1 MFKSKLYWKVF
12 ANFALLLVILT
23 AMTVLTINILSRIQV
38 SYSGAA
44 SDIRAL
50 NSINLLGVILA
61 DTPAAADNYA
71 LTGSEESRILYQNL
85 WKEVDGMIA
94 VIQKDLSDT
103 LLLDKLRNIR
113 GYYFEWVTNIGDK
126 KMLLGESRTENPE
139 FQREFVALLQAES
152 EGRYLDNA
160 VGLLR
165 DLRQQLSFSQSQS
178 IDAAQILSRAIGDFI
193 GVVNILIAVFAIALG
208 FVLTRSITNPV
219 RLLKEGTQKMMAGK
233 FEQIELNRSDELG
246 QLAGDFNKMSV
257 MLGNNYT
264 RLNAYSELVTAL
276 NSHVDIQDV
285 EINSLNLVCHHA
297 GANIG
302 ALYLMNKQSDMLEL
316 SAGYALR
323 KDGLSHRYAI
333 GEGIPGQC
341 AKELRTLELTD
352 LPEGSGFQVDTGL
365 VEVAPK
371 STLAV
376 PVMFQERLLGVLV
389 LGSMQPFDDLK
400 KEIIHNSVP
409 QIGVALTN
417 AKNNEAAL
425 VLSREIAI
433 KNEELNKKNS
443 ELEKAY
449 RVKSDFLASMSHE
462 LRTPLNSIIGF
473 SSVLLGPT
481 GDPITPDQKMALEK
495 VLKNG
500 KHLLQLI
507 NDILDFSKL
516 EAGRM
521 TVNVESDDVGNI
533 VANTIMTIEMLVKQ
547 KNLTLKQEIAPDLP
561 MMKTD
566 ILKVK
571 QIIVNLLSN
580 AVKFTEKGDV
590 VLAIKQPKKGSL
602 SFAVKDSGIGIE
614 EKNLHLVFEEFQQ
627 IDSSHSRKYKG
638 TGLGLPISRRL
649 ARMLGGDLT
658 VESVIGKGSTFTLT
672 IPVEFTPDKSTD
684 QPAPAPLRL
693 AVEKKQEPVPLKQAI
708 TLTVGPDSGTK
719 ILCIDDDPDA
729 LQILR
734 SYLVPEGYAVT
745 VALSGDEGIKLA
757 KEIKPALITLD
768 IMMPQKDGWQVL
780 RELKRDTLLK
790 DIPVIIHSMIDNKPL
805 AMSLGAVDVMP
816 KPVDSKVLLQR
827 VQSVVKTSDEFV
839 LVVDDNRDYANV
851 LKQQLENEGFK
862 STVANNGEEAMEV
875 LKKSTPAM
883 IFLDV
888 VMPGMDGFQV
898 VRRLQANDAWKKIP
912 VIIMSGK
919 ELTNRERDMLQTYI
933 KDVMNKDEFSK
944 EALSSTI
951 KRVLATT

>member
-1 MFKSKLYWKVF
+1 M
-12 ANFALLLVILT
+12 ILT
-23 AMTVLTINILSRIQV
+23 AMTFLTINILSRIEV
-38 SYSGAA
+38 SYAGAA
-44 SDIRAL
+44 SDIRVL
-50 NSINLLGVILA
+50 NGINRVRMILA
-61 DTPAAADNYA
+61 DTQVAADNYA
-71 LTGSEESRILYQNL
+71 LTGSEESRTLYQSL
-85 WKEVDGMIA
+85 WKDVDGLIA
-94 VIQKDLSDT
+94 VLQTDVSDT
-103 LLLDKLRNIR
+103 LMAEKFRNIR

-126 KMLLGESRTENPE
+126 KMLLGENRAGNPNFE
-139 FQREFVALLQAES
+139 KDFVALSRAES
-152 EGRYLDNA
+152 EGRYFENA
-160 VGLLR
+160 ISLLR
-165 DLRQQLSFSQSQS
+165 DLRGQLASSQGQS
-178 IDAAQILSRAIGDFI
+178 IEAARILSSTIGNFI
-193 GVVNILIAVFAIALG
+193 GLVNILIAVFAIALG

-219 RLLKEGTQKMMAGK
+219 RLLKEGTQKIMTGK
-233 FEQIELNRSDELG
+233 FEEIELHRTDELG
-246 QLAGDFNKMSV
+246 QLAADFNKMSS

-285 EINSLNLVCHHA
+285 EINSLNLICHHA

-302 ALYLMNKQSDMLEL
+302 ALYLINKKNDLLEL

-323 KDGLSHRYAI
+323 KDALSHHYAL

-341 AKELRTLELTD
+341 AKELRTLEISD
-352 LPEGSGFQVDTGL
+352 LPTESGFMIDTGL
-365 VEVAPK
+365 VEVAPRY
-371 STLAV
+371 TLAV
-376 PVMFQERLLGVLV
+376 PVLFQERLLGVLV
-389 LGSMQPFDDLK
+389 LGSMNPFDDLK
-400 KEIIHNSVP
+400 KEIISNSVP

-417 AKNNEAAL
+417 ANNNEAAMI
-425 VLSREIAI
+425 LSREIAL
-433 KNEELNKKNS
+433 KNEELNKKNA

-481 GDPITPDQKMALEK
+481 GDPLTEDQRMATEK

-516 EAGRM
+516 ESGRM
-521 TVNVESDDVGNI
+521 TVNVESDDVANI
-533 VANTIMTIEMLVKQ
+533 VSNTVMTIEMLVKQ
-547 KNLTLKQEIAPDLP
+547 KGLVLRLEIDPDLP

-566 ILKVK
+566 ILKIK

-580 AVKFTEKGDV
+580 AVKFTEHGEV
-590 VLAIKQPKKGSL
+590 VLSVRQPKKGTL
-602 SFAVKDSGIGIE
+602 MFAVRDSGIGIE
-614 EKNLHLVFEEFQQ
+614 EKNLSLVFEEFQQ
-627 IDSSHSRKYKG
+627 IDNSHSRKYKG

-649 ARMLGGDLT
+649 ARMLGGDLS
-658 VESVIGKGSTFTLT
+658 VESVFGKGSTFVLT
-672 IPVEFTPDKSTD
+672 VPVEFTPDMSSE
-684 QPAPAPLRL
+684 QPAPMPLRSI
-693 AVEKKQEPVPLKQAI
+693 AARKSEPQPLKQAI
-708 TLTVGPDSGTK
+708 AQTIGPESGTK

-734 SYLVPEGYAVT
+734 SYLVPEGYSVT

-780 RELKRDTLLK
+780 RELKRDPDAK

-805 AMSLGAVDVMP
+805 AMSLGAIAVMP
-816 KPVDSKVLLQR
+816 KPVDSRQLLER
-827 VQSVVKTSDEFV
+827 VQMAVKTSDEYV
-839 LVVDDNRDYANV
+839 LVVDDNKEYAEA
-851 LKQQLENEGFK
+851 LKREIENEGFK
-862 STVANNGEEAMEV
+862 STVATNGEEALEI
-875 LKKSTPAM
+875 LKKSKPAL

-898 VRRLQANDAWKKIP
+898 VKRLQANEAWKKIP

-919 ELTNRERDMLQTYI
+919 ELTDRERDMLQAYI
-933 KDVMNKDEFSK
+933 TDVMNKSEFSK
-944 EALSSTI
+944 EAISSTI
-951 KRVLATT
+951 KRVLATA

>member
-12 ANFALLLVILT
+12 ANFALLLLILT
-23 AMTVLTINILSRIQV
+23 AMTFLTTNILSRIEV

-44 SDIRAL
+44 TDIRAL
-50 NSINLLGVILA
+50 ANIERLGVIVTDSPHA
-61 DTPAAADNYA
+61 VDDYA
-71 LTGSEESRILYQNL
+71 LGGKEESRALYQSL
-85 WKEVDGMIA
+85 WKELDGMIA
-94 VIQKDLSDT
+94 VIQRDLADT
-103 LLLDKLRNIR
+103 LMMNQLRNIR
-113 GYYFEWVTNIGDK
+113 GYYFEWVTSIGDK
-126 KMLLGESRTENPE
+126 KMILGENRSQNPD
-139 FQREFVALLQAES
+139 FAKQFVALDLLES
-152 EGRYLDNA
+152 QNRYLEHA
-160 VGLLR
+160 LFLVR
-165 DLRQQLSFSQSQS
+165 DLREKVSNSQVQS
-178 IDAAQILSRAIGDFI
+178 IDAARILSSAIGKFI
-193 GVVNILIAVFAIALG
+193 VVVNILVAVFAIALG
-208 FVLTRSITNPV
+208 FVLTRSITHPV
-219 RLLKEGTQKMMAGK
+219 HLLKEGTQKIMAGK
-233 FEQIELNRSDELG
+233 FEEIQLHRTDELG
-246 QLAGDFNKMSV
+246 QLAADFNKMSS

-285 EINSLNLVCHHA
+285 EINSLNLICHHA

-302 ALYLMNKQSDMLEL
+302 ALYLLDKQSDVLEL

-323 KDGLSHRYAI
+323 NDAATRRYAV

-341 AKELRTLELTD
+341 AKELRTLEVTD
-352 LPEGSGFQVDTGL
+352 LPSEAGFMIDTGL
-365 VEVAPK
+365 VEVSPK
-371 STLAV
+371 YTLAV
-376 PVMFQERLLGVLV
+376 PVLFQERLLGVLV
-389 LGSMQPFDDLK
+389 LGSMQPFDELK
-400 KEIIHNSVP
+400 KEIISNSVP

-425 VLSREIAI
+425 ILSREIAL
-433 KNEELNKKNS
+433 KNEELNKKNA

-481 GDPITPDQKMALEK
+481 GDPLTPDQRMATEK

-516 EAGRM
+516 ESGRM
-521 TVNVESDDVGNI
+521 SVNVESDDVMNI
-533 VANTIMTIEMLVKQ
+533 VSNTVMTIETLVKQ
-547 KNLTLKQEIAPDLP
+547 KGLTLKQEIEPDLP

-566 ILKVK
+566 ILKIK

-580 AVKFTEKGDV
+580 AVKFTEHGEIVLVAQKAQKGTI
-590 VLAIKQPKKGSL
+590 A
-602 SFAVKDSGIGIE
+602 FAVRDSGIGIE
-614 EKNLHLVFEEFQQ
+614 EKNLSLVFEEFQQ
-627 IDSSHSRKYKG
+627 IDNSHSRKYKG
-638 TGLGLPISRRL
+638 TGLCLPISRRL

-658 VESVIGKGSTFTLT
+658 VQSIFGKGSTFTLT
-672 IPVEFTPDKSTD
+672 VPVEFTPDKSAE
-684 QPAPAPLRL
+684 QPAPAPLRTIS
-693 AVEKKQEPVPLKQAI
+693 ARKSEPQPLKQAI
-708 TLTVGPDSGTK
+708 AQTLGPESGTK

-734 SYLVPEGYAVT
+734 SYLVPEGYSVT

-780 RELKRDTLLK
+780 RELKRDPEAR

-805 AMSLGAVDVMP
+805 AMSLGAIAVMP
-816 KPVDSKVLLQR
+816 KPVDSKQLLER
-827 VQSVVKTSDEFV
+827 VQMAVRTSDEYV
-839 LVVDDNRDYANV
+839 LIVDDNKDYADA
-851 LKQQLENEGFK
+851 LKQQIENEGFK
-862 STVANNGEEAMEV
+862 STVATSGEAALEV
-875 LKKSTPAM
+875 LKKSKPAL

-898 VRRLQANDAWKKIP
+898 VRQLQANDAWKRIP

-919 ELTNRERDMLQTYI
+919 ELTNRERDMLQASIT
-933 KDVMNKDEFSK
+933 DVMNKSEFSK

-951 KRVLATT
+951 KRVLATA

>member
-12 ANFALLLVILT
+12 ANFALLLLILT
-23 AMTVLTINILSRIQV
+23 AMTVLTVNILSRIEA
-38 SYSGAA
+38 SYSGAY
-44 SDIRAL
+44 SDLTILSSIQRL
-50 NSINLLGVILA
+50 NVILTDTPVAA
-61 DTPAAADNYA
+61 DTYA
-71 LTGSEESRILYQNL
+71 VSGSDQAKRDYQGL
-85 WKEVDGMIA
+85 WKDIDGTIA
-94 VIQKDLSDT
+94 FIQRTMTDT
-103 LLLDKLRNIR
+103 LMFDNLRNIR
-113 GYYFEWVTNIGDK
+113 GYYFEWLGAVGDK
-126 KMLLGESRTENPE
+126 KMLLGETRTANPNFE
-139 FQREFVALLQAES
+139 LEYLALTVEEARVGRLEKAMASLREVREELESSQRGSIQAAK
-152 EGRYLDNA
+152 R
-160 VGLLR
+160 
-165 DLRQQLSFSQSQS
+165 LSGT
-178 IDAAQILSRAIGDFI
+178 IGNFI
-193 GVVNILIAVFAIALG
+193 SLVNILIAIFAIALG

-246 QLAGDFNKMSV
+246 QLATDFNKMSI

-276 NSHVDIQDV
+276 NSHVEIQDV
-285 EINSLNLVCHHA
+285 EINSLNLICHHS
-297 GANIG
+297 GSNIG
-302 ALYLMNKQSDMLEL
+302 ALYLLNKENDLLEL

-323 KDGLSHRYAI
+323 GESQSRSYAI

-341 AKELRTLELTD
+341 ARELKTLEITD
-352 LPEGSGFQVDTGL
+352 LPEDQGFHVDTGL

-371 STLAV
+371 NLLAV
-376 PVMFQERLLGVLV
+376 PILFQERLLGVLI
-389 LGSMQPFDDLK
+389 LGSMQPFNDLR
-400 KEIIHNSVP
+400 KEIIQNSVP

-417 AKNNEAAL
+417 ARNNEAARN
-425 VLSREIAI
+425 LSREIAM

-481 GDPITPDQKMALEK
+481 GDPLTPDQRMAMEK
-495 VLKNG
+495 VLRNG

-521 TVNVESDDVGNI
+521 TVNVESDDIPNI
-533 VANTIMTIEMLVKQ
+533 IANTVMTIEMLVKQ
-547 KNLTLKQEIAPDLP
+547 KNLMLKQEIEPDLP

-580 AVKFTEKGDV
+580 AVKFTEKGEILLSV
-590 VLAIKQPKKGSL
+590 KQPAKGTV

-614 EKNLHLVFEEFQQ
+614 EKNVHLVFEEFQQ

-649 ARMLGGDLT
+649 ARMLGGDL
-658 VESVIGKGSTFTLT
+658 VAESEFGHGSTFILT
-672 IPVEFTPDKSTD
+672 IPAEFSEEQSKAE
-684 QPAPAPLRL
+684 QPAAAKQIAPKRK
-693 AVEKKQEPVPLKQAI
+693 EQPSLKQVI
-708 TLTVGPDSGTK
+708 SETVGPESGTK

-729 LQILR
+729 LEILR
-734 SYLVPEGYAVT
+734 SYLVPEGYNVT
-745 VALSGDEGIKLA
+745 VALSGDEGIKLV
-757 KEIKPALITLD
+757 KKIKPSLITLD

-780 RELKRDTLLK
+780 RELKRDSEAK
-790 DIPVIIHSMIDNKPL
+790 SIPVIIHSMIDNKPL
-805 AMSLGAVDVMP
+805 AMSLGAIDVMP
-816 KPVDSKVLLQR
+816 KPVDSKQLLQR
-827 VQSVVKTSDEFV
+827 VQSAVKTDDQFV
-839 LVVDDNRDYANV
+839 LVVDDNKDYANA
-851 LKQQLENEGFK
+851 LKQLLDVEGYK
-862 STVANNGEEAMEV
+862 TTVAHSGEEAMNV
-875 LKKSTPAM
+875 LKKSTPAV

-898 VRRLQANDAWKKIP
+898 VRKLQGNDAWRKIP
-912 VIIMSGK
+912 VIILSGK
-919 ELTNRERDMLQTYI
+919 ELTNRERDMLQAYI
-933 KDVMNKDEFSK
+933 KDVMNKEEFSK
-944 EALSSTI
+944 EALSNTI
-951 KRVLATT
+951 KKALSTA